1 MCYGQVTCKI
11 NCTEW
16 REHSNHPSK
25 KEKKTLNHES
35 KCATEEVK
43 KQKLASLFHDKI
55 WLLFCSHCW
64 YYIIHWWLRQVLG
77 QCLLNKQQGIT
88 YNFRS
93 CHSLASPYFFKMR
106 PQRKSLLES
115 AGSDAWEYMATSCSS
130 QHKTPTFSVWISAHS
145 GGGLHRNILCTMM
158 VCCLWWELR
167 TRGQKDYLSP
177 WILIKKVKIT
187 PTYNCILS

>member
-106 PQRKSLLES
+106 PQRKVCWSRHEAMLGNTWQHPVLHSTKPPHSQSEFQLIQEDDCIGASYVQWWCAAYDESSEQEDKRTIYHPGYLL
-115 AGSDAWEYMATSCSS
+115 
-130 QHKTPTFSVWISAHS
+130 K
-145 GGGLHRNILCTMM
+145 R
-158 VCCLWWELR
+158 LR
-167 TRGQKDYLSP
+167 
-177 WILIKKVKIT
+177 
-187 PTYNCILS
+187 